1 MRVCAAFALASVA
14 AIFAACSEGPVK
26 SGGSA
31 GSSEANGTGTAT
43 ETSKS
48 SRGGSGSATKKTTSS
63 KAPSSGATTENPDET
78 GGDGDS
84 NGGASGGED
93 GSTSSSNTKG
103 GSDPSAGGASSKTSS
118 GSSKGGT
125 SGSNVSQSSS
135 PTEECTDIQTADH
148 QGEPCSIWVDWGH
161 CGADWLQ
168 GFCNKTCGRCSGS
181 SSSSGSGGS
190 TGATSTKSGG
200 SGATVGTTSATLSGG
215 PTVSR
220 LGNDAQVGYATR
232 YWDCCKPHCAW
243 PGNANGNMRMC
254 TEQNQSLGDSGA
266 SSSCDG
272 GPAYTCWDMAPWA
285 VSDTLAY
292 GYAATPGGG
301 SDCGKCYQLDFTG
314 ESKDNPGDDGAK
326 AIANKTMIVQATNK
340 GYDVAGGQFDL
351 LIPGGGVGAFN
362 GCSKQ
367 WKVDNSQLGA
377 QYGGFALSCNY
388 DKECTRKKC
397 ESVFASMEPLRK
409 GCLFYVDWL
418 ETADNPRVRYK
429 QVPCPAALSSKS
441 GISG

>member
-1 MRVCAAFALASVA
+1 MRVRVAFALTTIA
-14 AIFAACSEGPVK
+14 ATFFACSEAPSSAGAPELSGSTGANASSTTNVEK
-26 SGGSA
+26 TNGSGGAAATTRKTSSAQGKDTAPATGASGSSPGTTSNSAKGGGSSAGGKSSQSA
-31 GSSEANGTGTAT
+31 GSA
-43 ETSKS
+43 
-48 SRGGSGSATKKTTSS
+48 
-63 KAPSSGATTENPDET
+63 
-78 GGDGDS
+78 
-84 NGGASGGED
+84 
-93 GSTSSSNTKG
+93 
-103 GSDPSAGGASSKTSS
+103 S
-118 GSSKGGT
+118 GSSATTGT
-125 SGSNVSQSSS
+125 SSAA
-135 PTEECTDIQTADH
+135 ECTDIQTADH

-161 CGADWLQ
+161 CNADWLQ
-168 GFCNKTCGRCSGS
+168 GFCNKTCGRCTGASNVGAGG
-181 SSSSGSGGS
+181 SSGS
-190 TGATSTKSGG
+190 TKAGTG
-200 SGATVGTTSATLSGG
+200 SGASVGSTSTSLSGG
-215 PTVSR
+215 PTVAR
-220 LGNDAQVGYATR
+220 LGSDAQTGYATR

-243 PGNANGNMRMC
+243 PGNASSPMRMC
-254 TEQNQSLGDSGA
+254 TEQNQSLSDSGA
-266 SSSCDG
+266 ASSCDG

-292 GYAATPGGG
+292 GFAATPGGG

-314 ESKDNPGDDGAK
+314 ESKDNAADDGAK
-326 AIANKTMIVQATNK
+326 AIAQKSMIVQATNK

-367 WKVDNSQLGA
+367 WGVDNSQLGA

-397 ESVFASMEPLRK
+397 ESVFGASNMEPLKK

-429 QVPCPAALSSKS
+429 QVTCPAALSAKS

>member
-14 AIFAACSEGPVK
+14 VIFPACSEGPTK

-31 GSSEANGTGTAT
+31 GSSETTATSTVTESSNQSKGGTGNG
-43 ETSKS
+43 SK
-48 SRGGSGSATKKTTSS
+48 KPTSS
-63 KAPSSGATTENPDET
+63 KAPANGAASSNPDNT
-78 GGDGDS
+78 DS
-84 NGGASGGED
+84 GASGGED
-93 GSTSSSNTKG
+93 GTAANYGAEG
-103 GSDPSAGGASSKTSS
+103 GSGVSAGGTSGRTS
-118 GSSKGGT
+118 GSAPEGGT
-125 SGSNVSQSSS
+125 SGSTTSESA
-135 PTEECTDIQTADH
+135 TGDCTDIQTADH

-161 CGADWLQ
+161 CDAEWLQ

-181 SSSSGSGGS
+181 SSSSGNGGT
-190 TGATSTKSGG
+190 TGGDTSTRSGG
-200 SGATVGTTSATLSGG
+200 SGASVATTASTPSGG
-215 PTVSR
+215 PTVTR
-220 LGNDAQVGYATR
+220 LGNDAPVGYATR

-243 PGNANGNMRMC
+243 PGNANGNLRMC

-326 AIANKTMIVQATNK
+326 AIGAKTMIVQATNK

-388 DKECTRKKC
+388 DKECTRKRC
-397 ESVFASMEPLRK
+397 ESVFSGSNMEPLKK

-429 QVPCPAALSSKS
+429 QVPCPSALSAKS